1 MSPSRSPPCR
11 RSSINTGLPPRRT
24 LAARLFRAA
33 ILRWFR
39 RAGWTVAGTRPP
51 DAKFV
56 LMGAPHTSN
65 WDFIVFVGTV
75 EAFGIRPRFIGK
87 DSLFRWPMKGL
98 MEGLGGVPVDRSAP
112 GDMVDQVVAQFAAND
127 EFALIIAAEGT
138 RDPTIRWRTGY
149 YRIALAAGVPIVCA
163 GPDYDHKIGILGPRI
178 MPTGDYEADM
188 APAWVFFRTLIPR
201 HPERVLFPDGHGM
214 ALPQAA
220 DGL

>member
-201 HPERVLFPDGHGM
+201 HPERVLFPDGQGM